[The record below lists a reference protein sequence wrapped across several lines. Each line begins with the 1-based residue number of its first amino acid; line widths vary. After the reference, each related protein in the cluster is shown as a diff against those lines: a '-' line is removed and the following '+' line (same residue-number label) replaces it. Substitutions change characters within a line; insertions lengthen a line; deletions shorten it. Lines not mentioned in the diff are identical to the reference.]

1 MLDKDGFYLFSYNA
15 RSYPD
20 PRLLLLIVSINNK
33 LITEV
38 GDLFT
43 SPEFLRFIFRCRDV
57 PTERLWKL
65 FVNKLN

>member
-1 MLDKDGFYLFSYNA
+1 MISKSYTNTGWRWVLLQVFSYNA
-15 RSYPD
+15 GSYPD

-57 PTERLWKL
+57 PTKRL
-65 FVNKLN
+65 